1 MKTSFLPFS
10 HMYQQVLFFLKS
22 NITLMDYPAV
32 KTIVPNMEQHGA
44 SLEKLVDI
52 VDCSVCEDPEI
63 YVEVV
68 NSKGYQL
75 GKCLENIA
83 TQKGDKAMV
92 KRVHLSYSD
101 LIRKST
107 SNKIQSASSILN
119 EAKPFITDLADYEI
133 AKEDIDSFEAAIMK
147 LAEINTQNARNAA
160 ERRIKQLQQIDVL
173 QRCKDDLKS
182 CDSFMETIRLQHPDI
197 YKTYHEQ
204 RKEKDNP
211 AIYSRI
217 RVVDADTSTPVLD
230 ALVTV
235 TSTTSTKNDE
245 HQVVLKRRTGPK
257 GEVRISNSDKGNFDV
272 VAEKIGCTSANG
284 KLVITDSR
292 PVTLE
297 LSLKKLH
304 IS

>member
-10 HMYQQVLFFLKS
+10 RMYQQVLSFFKS
-22 NITLMDYPAV
+22 NITLMDYPVV
-32 KTIVPNMEQHGA
+32 KTIVPNMEQHGE
-44 SLEKLVDI
+44 SLEKLVYI
-52 VDCSVCEDPEI
+52 ADCSVCEDPEI

-75 GKCLENIA
+75 GRCLENIA

-101 LIRKST
+101 LIQKSN

-119 EAKPFITDLADYEI
+119 ESKPFIADLADYEI

-147 LAEINTQNARNAA
+147 LAEINTQNAKNAA
-160 ERRIKQLQQIDVL
+160 ERRIKQLQLVDVL
-173 QRCKDDLKS
+173 KLCKDDLKS
-182 CDSFMETIRLQHPDI
+182 CDSFMETMKLQHPDI
-197 YKTYHEQ
+197 YKTYHKQ
-204 RKEKDNP
+204 RKEKD
-211 AIYSRI
+211 ATGIYSRI
-217 RVVDADTSTPVLD
+217 RVVDVETSTPVLD

-235 TSTTSTKNDE
+235 TSTTRTKDGE

-257 GEVRISNSDKGNFDV
+257 GEVRISNSDKGIFDV
-272 VAEKIGCTSANG
+272 VAEKNGCTSASG
-284 KLVITDSR
+284 RLVIADSR